1 LHKKWPGPDFINHH
15 FPDIQKRLHQK
26 GKLQLHDKKIK
37 TPPFF
42 PTSQRAF
49 DYPSAINYNLSLMNF
64 LKVGDKVIYP
74 AQGLGIIEDIQE
86 ESFNGQVFR
95 TLHIRLLCNNT
106 LVVIP
111 YSSIEE
117 IGLRKPLPAK
127 DINKFFSF
135 LKKCPV
141 DINADWK
148 DRYKGNFDLMKSGQL
163 EDLAIVYK
171 TLFFLSQTKPLS
183 FREKKMMEKA
193 RELIISELSASTCYP
208 ADKISTR
215 LNQTIAACLK
225 DFKTDSSF

>member
-1 LHKKWPGPDFINHH
+1 
-15 FPDIQKRLHQK
+15 
-26 GKLQLHDKKIK
+26 
-37 TPPFF
+37 
-42 PTSQRAF
+42 
-49 DYPSAINYNLSLMNF
+49 MNF

-127 DINKFFSF
+127 DIKKFFSF

-215 LNQTIAACLK
+215 LNQTITACLK

>member
-1 LHKKWPGPDFINHH
+1 
-15 FPDIQKRLHQK
+15 
-26 GKLQLHDKKIK
+26 
-37 TPPFF
+37 
-42 PTSQRAF
+42 
-49 DYPSAINYNLSLMNF
+49 MNS

-127 DINKFFSF
+127 NMNKFFSF
-135 LKKCPV
+135 LRNCQV
-141 DINADWK
+141 DINTDWK
-148 DRYKGNFDLMKSGQL
+148 DRYKGNFNLMKSGHL
-163 EDLAIVYK
+163 EDIAVVYK
-171 TLFFLSQTKPLS
+171 SLFLLSQIKPLS

-208 ADKISTR
+208 ADKISAK

-225 DFKTDSSF
+225 NLKKDSSF